1 MRIYA
6 MNEIIVYNFIDC
18 IQFEKEKVM
27 CQKDY
32 QQIYD
37 DYNDPCIDCPDA
49 EYCDPWD
56 AAVCTILNPDADP
69 WDI

>member
-1 MRIYA
+1 
-6 MNEIIVYNFIDC
+6 
-18 IQFEKEKVM
+18 M

-37 DYNDPCIDCPDA
+37 DYNDPCINCPDA

-56 AAVCTILNPDADP
+56 AAVCTIINPDADP